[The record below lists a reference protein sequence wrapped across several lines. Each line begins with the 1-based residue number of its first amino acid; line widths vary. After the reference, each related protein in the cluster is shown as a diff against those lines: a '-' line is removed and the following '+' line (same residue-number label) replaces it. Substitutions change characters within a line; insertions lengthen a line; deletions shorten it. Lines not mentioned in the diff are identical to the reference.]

1 MTCQSCGK
9 TVTRESS
16 FEVGGGVL
24 CVECFT
30 TKASKQSNLTP
41 DERKRLKQA
50 VKEEMGAIV
59 SAAAIRQHVEDGYIA
74 ILKGEDVDEA
84 INRTVNR
91 VQQVAGLALGEH
103 LYDVIRSMQG
113 ELGTQ
118 LDAIKEQIRKLG
130 SL

>member
-9 TVTRESS
+9 AVTRESS

-30 TKASKQSNLTP
+30 AKAAKQSSLTP

-59 SAAAIRQHVEDGYIA
+59 SASAIRQHVEDGYTA

-91 VQQVAGLALGEH
+91 IQQVAGLALGEH
-103 LYDVIRSMQG
+103 LYDVIRSMQT

-118 LDAIKEQIRKLG
+118 VDAIKEQIRKLG